1 MRKSTL
7 SLACLAAVLLASLP
21 ALAQTPVGTAFTY
34 QGQLKDAGVPVNTD
48 SASFQF
54 ALYDAAI
61 GGNQIGSTVSV
72 GHVTVANG
80 LFTVLLDFGSAAF
93 SSDAR
98 WLAVS
103 VFKNGVGWVILT
115 PRQRI
120 TPTPAALFSTTAAQ
134 LVLPYDQAGIS
145 DDTLFALHNSGAEGS
160 TTLLAEH
167 TGPEATALRAVVSG
181 SDSIGLLASS
191 SGQYGTGVYAT
202 AAASGYAGYF
212 YGRGYF
218 SGNLGLGMTNPATR
232 LDVAGGNY
240 DLIGTEGDVRIGSDA
255 YRLKIGIAT
264 SGGSAGLARLRA
276 YGIAGTPKLALGA
289 GSFDMLT
296 VTTSNVGVG
305 TLSPAGDAKLDVNG
319 RLKATG
325 FQLGSTATAGYV
337 LTCDATGLGTWQA
350 PTGGGESLWQ
360 PGTGGDI
367 YYGGGRVGIGT
378 STLDADL
385 HVATNSAVRGIHVT
399 GAVNGLIAEGSQT
412 AVRGE
417 GGNYGVYGA
426 GTSYGVRGYCAGNGR
441 GLEAE
446 SVSGVGARVTG
457 GGSGT
462 TWPALHILSTNAA
475 GIGIYSVST
484 STDANIVA
492 ANKGTG
498 DIIKGFS
505 GSTGGDLVFRVE
517 NNGKTHVSV
526 LQITGGADLS
536 EQFDITPTATA
547 PQPGMVVCIDPAH
560 PGQLIVS
567 TKAYDRT
574 VAGVLSGAGGVRTGM
589 LMGQQGTPADG
600 QHPVAL
606 TGRVYVLADATMQA
620 VEPGDLLTTS
630 AVPGHAMKAADA
642 AQSPGATLG
651 KAMTRLERGQ
661 RGLVLVLVNLQ

>member
-1 MRKSTL
+1 MSKFRAFC
-7 SLACLAAVLLASLP
+7 ACLGLLLVASPP
-21 ALAQTPVGTAFTY
+21 ALSQSPVGTAFTY
-34 QGQLKDAGVPVNTD
+34 QGQLKDGGVPLNTT

-54 ALYDAAI
+54 ALYDAET
-61 GGNQIGSTVSV
+61 GGNQIGSTVSA
-72 GHVTVANG
+72 GHVTVSNG
-80 LFTVLLDFGSAAF
+80 LFTVPLDFGSAAF
-93 SSDAR
+93 GTNAR

-103 VFKNGVGWVILT
+103 VFKNGTGWVTLT

-120 TPTPAALFSTTAAQ
+120 TPTPAALFSASAAQ
-134 LVLPYDQAGIS
+134 LVLPYDQAGSS
-145 DDTLFALHNSGAEGS
+145 DDTLFAFHNSGAEGS

-167 TGPEATALRAVVSG
+167 TGAEATALRAVVSG

-202 AAASGYAGYF
+202 ADASGFAGYF
-212 YGRGYF
+212 SGRGHF
-218 SGNLGLGMTNPATR
+218 SGNLGLGTTAPAAR

-240 DLIGTEGDVRIGSDA
+240 DLIGTEGDVRIGSDS
-255 YRLKIGIAT
+255 YRLKIGVAT

-276 YGIAGTPKLALGA
+276 QGITGAPKLALGA
-289 GSFDMLT
+289 GSFDTLT
-296 VTTSNVGVG
+296 ITSSNVGVG
-305 TLSPAGDAKLDVNG
+305 TLSPATDAKLDVNG
-319 RLKATG
+319 RLKTTG
-325 FQLGSTATAGYV
+325 FQLGTSATAGYV

-360 PGTGGDI
+360 SGTGGDI

-378 STLDADL
+378 STPDADL

-399 GAVNGLIAEGSQT
+399 GAVTGFVAEGSQT
-412 AVRGE
+412 AVRGQ
-417 GGNYGVYGA
+417 GGNNGVYGE

-446 SVSGVGARVTG
+446 SASGVGAKITG
-457 GGSGT
+457 GGAGT
-462 TWPALHILSTNAA
+462 AWPTLHVLSNNAA
-475 GIGIYSVST
+475 GIGIFSVST

-536 EQFDITPTATA
+536 EQFDIAPTTTA

-560 PGQLIVS
+560 PGQLVVS
-567 TKAYDRT
+567 TKPYDRT

-600 QHPVAL
+600 QHAVAL
-606 TGRVYVLADATMQA
+606 TGRVYVLADATA
-620 VEPGDLLTTS
+620 LAIEPGDLLTTS
-630 AVPGHAMKAADA
+630 AVPGHAMKVADA
-642 AQSPGATLG
+642 AQAPGATLG